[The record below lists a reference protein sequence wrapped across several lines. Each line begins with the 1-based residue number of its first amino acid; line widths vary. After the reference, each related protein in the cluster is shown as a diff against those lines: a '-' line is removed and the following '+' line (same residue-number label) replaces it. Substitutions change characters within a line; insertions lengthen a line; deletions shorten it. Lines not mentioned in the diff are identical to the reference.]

1 VLATRAFLREEFM
14 PAIRVLIADDH
25 PLIVEGISAA
35 LLRLGFAVVGSVAS
49 AEAVLQKYAAVLPDV
64 LVLDVRFGP
73 GPSGLDVGRQL
84 LAEYPKARI
93 VFYSQFDQDAVISE
107 AYRLGGAAFIT
118 KNTEPAML
126 AAAVSA
132 AFSGTTY
139 FLPRIAERLAL
150 LGLRQD
156 PSPASKLESRE
167 IDVFTQLAQ
176 GLSSVEISER
186 MKLSTK
192 TISIITQSIKEKL
205 GVHRPAELTRLAVR
219 HGLIEP

>member
-1 VLATRAFLREEFM
+1 MSST
-14 PAIRVLIADDH
+14 RVLLADDH
-25 PLIVEGISAA
+25 PLIVEGISAV
-35 LLRLGFAVVGSVAS
+35 LRRLGFVIVGSVSSAS
-49 AEAVLQKYAAVLPDV
+49 EVIAKYAETSPDV

-84 LAEYPKARI
+84 LAEYAKARI
-93 VFYSQFDQDAVISE
+93 VFYSQFDQDAVIRE
-107 AYRLGGAAFIT
+107 AYRIGGAAFIT
-118 KNTEPAML
+118 KNTDPGIL
-126 AAAVSA
+126 AAAINA
-132 AFSGTTY
+132 AFAGETY

-176 GLSSVEISER
+176 GFTNLEIAER

-192 TISIITQSIKEKL
+192 TISIINQSIKDKL
-205 GVHRPAELTRLAVR
+205 GVHRAAELTRLAVR
-219 HGLIEP
+219 HGMIEP